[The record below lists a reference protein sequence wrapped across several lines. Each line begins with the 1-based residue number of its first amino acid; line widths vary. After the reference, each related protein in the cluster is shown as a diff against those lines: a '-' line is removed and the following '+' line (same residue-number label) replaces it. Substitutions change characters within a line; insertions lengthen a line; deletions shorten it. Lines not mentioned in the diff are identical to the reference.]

1 VIPRRGLRVAT
12 FRGID
17 IFLHWSWFAVFVLL
31 FWVVVQFFRDNLA
44 SGPAS
49 YLPAALATTLL
60 FFLSVLLH
68 ELAHSLVANRN
79 GVPINR
85 ITLFVFGGV
94 AQMGSEVTSPAVEFK
109 MAVAGPLCSYV
120 LCLLFGALA
129 YAASRLGL
137 DSVTFGFALLAA
149 VNFGLGTFNLIP
161 GFPLDGGR
169 ILRSLLWHHWGNLER
184 STRAASRLGQG
195 VGALLALGGAGML
208 LVDIVQESYD
218 LLFSGTWFILIGTF
232 LIQAAAGSYR
242 QTRLR
247 SALQGRRAEEI
258 LRPGTPAADLSTTL
272 EEVYRVYL
280 ERAPG
285 AVVPVLGQGKL
296 VGEVRLPDL
305 KKVRRD
311 LWGETP
317 VSAVARPVRADWV
330 GTPGTSLLE
339 ALDLLE
345 KSGREFLW
353 VVEEGRLKGV
363 VLRSDVRRLSAG

>member
-1 VIPRRGLRVAT
+1 MIPRKGLRVAT
-12 FRGID
+12 FRGIG
-17 IFLHWSWFAVFVLL
+17 IFLHWSWFFVFALL
-31 FWVVVQFFRDNLA
+31 FWVVVQFFHENLA

-49 YLPAALATTLL
+49 YLPAALVTTFL

-94 AQMGSEVTSPAVEFK
+94 AQMGKEITSPGVEFK

-120 LCLLFGALA
+120 LCLLFGGLA
-129 YAASRLGL
+129 YAAYVLGL
-137 DSVTFGFALLAA
+137 ETVSFGFTLLAA

-169 ILRSLLWHHWGNLER
+169 ILRSLLWHHWGDLER
-184 STRAASRLGQG
+184 STRTAGRLGQG
-195 VGALLALGGAGML
+195 VGALLALGGAAML
-208 LVDIVQESYD
+208 LADLFHGAYD
-218 LLFSGTWFILIGTF
+218 LLFSGSWFILIGTF
-232 LIQAAAGSYR
+232 LIQAAASSLR
-242 QTRLR
+242 QARLR
-247 SALQGRRAEEI
+247 SALEGRRVEEI
-258 LRPGTPAADLSTTL
+258 LRPGTPAVDLSASL

-285 AVVPVLGQGKL
+285 SVIPVLGQGKL
-296 VGEVRLPDL
+296 AGEVRLSDL
-305 KKVRRD
+305 RKVRRD
-311 LWGETP
+311 LWEETP
-317 VSAVARPVRADWV
+317 VSSVAVPVRGWEACS
-330 GTPGTSLLE
+330 PGQPLLE
-339 ALDLLE
+339 ALALLE

-363 VLRSDVRRLSAG
+363 ILRSDVRRLAGK

>member
-1 VIPRRGLRVAT
+1 MIPRRGLRIAT

-17 IFLHWSWFAVFVLL
+17 IFLHWSWFVVFFLL
-31 FWVVVQFFRDNLA
+31 FWVVMQFFHDNLT
-44 SGPAS
+44 SGTAS
-49 YLPAALATTLL
+49 YLPAALVTTFF

-94 AQMGSEVTSPAVEFK
+94 AQMGREVTSPGVEFK
-109 MAVAGPLCSYV
+109 MAVTGPLCSYA

-129 YAASRLGL
+129 YAAFALGL
-137 DSVTFGFALLAA
+137 ESMSFGFTLLAA
-149 VNFGLGTFNLIP
+149 VNFGLGTFNLVP

-169 ILRSLLWHHWGNLER
+169 ILRSLLWHHWGDLER

-195 VGALLALGGAGML
+195 VGALLVLGGAGML
-208 LVDIVQESYD
+208 LLDMVHGGYD

-242 QTRLR
+242 QTRLH
-247 SALQGRRAEEI
+247 SALQGRRVEEI
-258 LRPGTPAADLSTTL
+258 LRPGTPAADLSATL

-285 AVVPVLGQGKL
+285 TTVPVLGQGKL
-296 VGEVRLPDL
+296 VGEVRLTHL

-317 VSAVARPVRADWV
+317 VSSVAAPVRAGEV
-330 GTPGTSLLE
+330 CTPDLPLLE
-339 ALDLLE
+339 ALALLE

-363 VLRSDVRRLSAG
+363 VIRSDVRRLVGG